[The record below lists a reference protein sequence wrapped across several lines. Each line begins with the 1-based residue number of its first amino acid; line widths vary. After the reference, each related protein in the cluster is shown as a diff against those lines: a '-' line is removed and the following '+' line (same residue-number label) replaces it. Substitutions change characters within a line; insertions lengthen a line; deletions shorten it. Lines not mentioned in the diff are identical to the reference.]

1 MTVKLKVE
9 SSRLKVQGSKFI
21 FGQRSFIKAVK
32 RAKKFIIIIVYYA
45 EPTKFYKIHG
55 YRFG

>member
-9 SSRLKVQGSKFI
+9 SSRLKVQGSKLI

-32 RAKKFIIIIVYYA
+32 RAKKFIIIIGYYA
-45 EPTKFYKIHG
+45 EPTKFYKIHD
-55 YRFG
+55 